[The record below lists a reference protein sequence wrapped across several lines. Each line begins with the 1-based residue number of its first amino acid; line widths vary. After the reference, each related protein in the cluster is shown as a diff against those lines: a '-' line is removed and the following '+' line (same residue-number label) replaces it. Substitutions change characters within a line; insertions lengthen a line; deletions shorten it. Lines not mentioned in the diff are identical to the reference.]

1 MLFPRKVIT
10 NTNNYNSPVQ
20 ISPKMDSALK
30 SMEFKMCGGP
40 PLAWCLLCRQMIL
53 GYLAKR
59 IGIWFT
65 SIKIGYVEN
74 TWWNERSERYADVSQ
89 CLRFSWCCT
98 LSPPTN
104 TFEVFYNIYW
114 IPVLTTCKSLSR
126 NILLE
131 ISNTFVRNAGLK
143 ILNTMILFHV
153 KKF

>member
-74 TWWNERSERYADVSQ
+74 TW
-89 CLRFSWCCT
+89 
-98 LSPPTN
+98 
-104 TFEVFYNIYW
+104 
-114 IPVLTTCKSLSR
+114 
-126 NILLE
+126 
-131 ISNTFVRNAGLK
+131 
-143 ILNTMILFHV
+143 
-153 KKF
+153 